1 MEGVRFYVD
10 RIGEGFIERMKTDE
24 DFKNRV
30 TRAETAEARKAIV
43 NEEDFDFTREEISSV
58 TSQLSDKEVDAVA
71 RGWMCWIGCV
81 SEVSEYRR
89 MLAQYGKIKPKD
101 FSRDV

>member
-24 DFKNRV
+24 NFKNRV
-30 TRAETAEARKAIV
+30 TRAETAEARRAIV
-43 NEEDFDFTREEISSV
+43 DQEDFDLTREEISSV

>member
-24 DFKNRV
+24 NFKNRV
-30 TRAETAEARKAIV
+30 TGAETAEARRAIV
-43 NEEDFDFTREEISSV
+43 DQEDFDLTREEISSV

-81 SEVSEYRR
+81 SEASEYRR